1 MIEPSDQ
8 YLVVVN
14 EHDLKVAGKM
24 FIRWKAVRNE
34 LYAQL
39 EQRIWDKGKVK
50 TKVVVYLGKKP
61 FEKLLQM
68 LREGKIT
75 VNEVAQIRYREKPV
89 GFQNIMVY
97 ALVMECRGKVDP
109 FVKTVFKKNFR
120 TKHVFVYEH
129 MTDMKEFV

>member
-1 MIEPSDQ
+1 
-8 YLVVVN
+8 
-14 EHDLKVAGKM
+14 M

-39 EQRIWDKGKVK
+39 EQRTWDKGKVK

-89 GFQNIMVY
+89 GF
-97 ALVMECRGKVDP
+97 
-109 FVKTVFKKNFR
+109 
-120 TKHVFVYEH
+120 
-129 MTDMKEFV
+129 